1 MAAHIH
7 NYEYNTR
14 HTQLVK
20 SQFRWQEL
28 AVHGDLGVR
37 CGTVVSARA
46 LLFLSYEEAAAVMG
60 CSRSTLAVR
69 LARARKRLASV
80 ALAPLGRSRPY
91 AES

>member
-1 MAAHIH
+1 M
-7 NYEYNTR
+7 
-14 HTQLVK
+14 
-20 SQFRWQEL
+20 
-28 AVHGDLGVR
+28 
-37 CGTVVSARA
+37 SARA